1 MATKPTFEKDPSNG
15 YEAVS
20 TEFIA
25 ARRQSGVGV
34 ATVRAWGRSLPQ
46 GATILDLA
54 CGFGVP
60 NSQALINDGFVIYGV
75 DASPS
80 LITEFRRRFPDVNVA
95 CEAVEDSRFFDRTF
109 DGVIAVGLLFLLS
122 EDSQRDLIRRVGLAL
137 NSGGR
142 FLFTSPAQSC
152 TWTDILT
159 GRESLSLGAD
169 AYKAIIVDAR
179 LNLVGEHSDEGDNH
193 YYDTCRQ

>member
-1 MATKPTFEKDPSNG
+1 MAAKPTYEKDPSNG
-15 YEAVS
+15 YEAVA

-25 ARRQSGVGV
+25 VRQQSGVGV
-34 ATVRAWGRSLPQ
+34 ATIRAWGRSLPQ

-60 NSQALINDGFVIYGV
+60 NSQALINDGFVIYGM

-80 LITEFRRRFPDVNVA
+80 LITEFRRRFPDMNVA
-95 CEAVEDSRFFDRTF
+95 CEAVENSRFFDRTF

-122 EDSQRDLIRRVGLAL
+122 EESQRDLIRRVGLAL

-159 GRESLSLGAD
+159 GRESLSLGVD
-169 AYKAIIVDAR
+169 AYKAIIADAR
-179 LNLVGEHSDEGDNH
+179 LNLVGQHSDEGDNH

>member
-1 MATKPTFEKDPSNG
+1 MATKPTYQKDPSNG
-15 YEAVS
+15 YEAVA
-20 TEFIA
+20 TKLIA
-25 ARRQSGVGV
+25 GRQQSAVGV
-34 ATVRAWGRSLPQ
+34 ATVRTWGRSLPQ
-46 GATILDLA
+46 GATILDLG

-60 NSQALINDGFVIYGV
+60 ISQALINDGFVIYGV
-75 DASPS
+75 DASSS
-80 LITEFRRRFPDVNVA
+80 LISEFRRRFPDVNVA

-109 DGVIAVGLLFLLS
+109 DGVIAVGLLFLMS
-122 EDSQRDLIRRVGLAL
+122 EISQRDLIRRVGLAL

-169 AYKAIIVDAR
+169 AYKAIIADAG
-179 LNLVGEHSDEGDNH
+179 LTLVGEHSDEGDNH

>member
-1 MATKPTFEKDPSNG
+1 MATKPTYEKDPSNG
-15 YEAVS
+15 YEAVA

-25 ARRQSGVGV
+25 VRQQSGVGV

-80 LITEFRRRFPDVNVA
+80 LITEFRGRFPDVNVD

-137 NSGGR
+137 NSGVR

-169 AYKAIIVDAR
+169 AYKAIISGAR